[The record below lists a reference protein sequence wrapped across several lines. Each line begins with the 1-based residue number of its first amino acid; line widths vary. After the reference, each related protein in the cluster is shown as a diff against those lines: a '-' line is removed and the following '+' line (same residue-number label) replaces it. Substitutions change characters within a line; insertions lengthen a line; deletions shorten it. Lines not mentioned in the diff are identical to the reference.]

1 VNAEPGRPPGGRHLP
16 GSDVRLQADVWVDAA
31 GAEHAPAGPDARI
44 VCLVPS
50 ITELLCD
57 LGLAPQLVGRTGF
70 CIHPREV
77 VKAIPK
83 VGGTKDVKLDRIR
96 ELAPTHVV
104 VNVDEN
110 RLEDVDEISTF
121 ATIVVTHPLG
131 PPDNP
136 PLYRLLGG
144 IFRRD
149 AEAEEL
155 CAGFD
160 AALADV
166 TAVDRP
172 ERNVLYL
179 IWREPWMTVSRDTYI
194 SRTLELVGWR
204 TVPAASDDRYPT
216 VELPQDGNDVDLV
229 LLPSEPY
236 RFRAKHL
243 PELESLVPYAQ
254 VSLIDGEATSWYG
267 SRAIAGI
274 REVARL
280 ADELRPG

>member
-1 VNAEPGRPPGGRHLP
+1 MELVSNQHKVSL
-16 GSDVRLQADVWVDAA
+16 VDAA
-31 GAEHAPAGPDARI
+31 GVEHAPAGPDARI

-77 VKAIPK
+77 VRSIPK

-110 RLEDVDEISTF
+110 RLEDVEELATF
-121 ATIVVTHPLG
+121 VPSIVVTHPLG
-131 PPDNP
+131 AARQPAAVPAP
-136 PLYRLLGG
+136 RRHLRPWRAGGGALRPL
-144 IFRRD
+144 RRGARRRPRD
-149 AEAEEL
+149 E
-155 CAGFD
+155 
-160 AALADV
+160 
-166 TAVDRP
+166 RP

-194 SRTLELVGWR
+194 ARTLELVGWR
-204 TVPAASDDRYPT
+204 TMPAESEERYPT
-216 VELPQDGNDVDLV
+216 VELPRNGNGVDLV

-236 RFRAKHL
+236 RFRAKHV
-243 PELESLVPYAQ
+243 PELEELLPRAQ
-254 VSLIDGEATSWYG
+254 VSLVDGEATSWYG

-274 REVARL
+274 RSVAAL
-280 ADELRPG
+280 ADELAVVRGG

>member
-1 VNAEPGRPPGGRHLP
+1 VI
-16 GSDVRLQADVWVDAA
+16 DAA
-31 GAEHAPAGPDARI
+31 GVEHAPAGPDGRI

-57 LGLAPQLVGRTGF
+57 LGLSTQLVGRTGF
-70 CIHPREV
+70 CIHPADV
-77 VKAIPK
+77 VKTIPK

-110 RLEDVDEISTF
+110 RIEDVEELARF
-121 ATIVVTHPLG
+121 AEIVVTHPLG
-131 PPDNP
+131 PLDNP

-144 IFRRD
+144 IFGREQ
-149 AEAEEL
+149 EAEEL
-155 CAGFD
+155 CARF
-160 AALADV
+160 AATIAEV
-166 TAVDRP
+166 AATARP
-172 ERNVLYL
+172 ERDVLYL

-194 SRTLELVGWR
+194 ARTLELVGWR
-204 TVPAASDDRYPT
+204 TTPAESDERYPT
-216 VELPQDGNDVDLV
+216 VELPRDGAGVDLV

-236 RFRAKHL
+236 RFRAKHVPALEDLL
-243 PELESLVPYAQ
+243 PHAQ

-280 ADELRPG
+280 ADELSRG